1 MCNKRPAS
9 EASKPAAAQS
19 GAQRRKEVAMRGGEV
34 KPGKSQKG
42 SAQKH
47 LNAGFVVAGLL
58 MFLIYLV
65 AQHFAV
71 SAPHVVITE
80 AQEIMDNIKAPGE
93 TVVITELQE
102 IMHNI
107 KAPSEIENNGKVECK
122 MEGRSDTCEVD
133 GDVRTNGTA
142 LSVTLVPATRSS
154 ERREWMIRPYSR
166 RFASLR
172 KVAVTQL
179 QDPGAAPPCTV
190 THDTPAVLFA
200 IGGYAGNY
208 WHDYADILVPLF
220 VASRRYGGE
229 VMFLIS
235 NIQFQPRWLV
245 KYRDFLRGLSKYDYV
260 DMDADEQVRCF
271 PHVTVGVRL
280 DKEFSIVPELVP
292 GDHRLAMPDF
302 TRFLRDTYALPRG
315 AAVSL
320 AQEPGRKPRLM
331 LIHRGHYRRIL
342 NEPEV
347 ARAAEAAGFEVAV
360 AELRGDT
367 PEAEQARLVNS
378 FDVVVGLH
386 GAGLTNAVFLPPGGV
401 LVQVVPYGKMEHIA
415 RAEFAEPVADMGLR
429 YLDYS
434 VSAEESSLMETLG
447 SEHPAVK
454 DPDSVHRSGWTQVF
468 ELYLAKQ
475 NVRINVTRFAPTLQ
489 QALNHLRQQ

>member
-1 MCNKRPAS
+1 
-9 EASKPAAAQS
+9 
-19 GAQRRKEVAMRGGEV
+19 
-34 KPGKSQKG
+34 
-42 SAQKH
+42 
-47 LNAGFVVAGLL
+47 
-58 MFLIYLV
+58 
-65 AQHFAV
+65 
-71 SAPHVVITE
+71 
-80 AQEIMDNIKAPGE
+80 
-93 TVVITELQE
+93 
-102 IMHNI
+102 
-107 KAPSEIENNGKVECK
+107 
-122 MEGRSDTCEVD
+122 MEGHSDTCEVD

-142 LSVTLVPATRSS
+142 LSVTLVPATQSS

-179 QDPGAAPPCTV
+179 QDPVAAPPCTV

-235 NIQFQPRWLV
+235 NIQFKPRWLV
-245 KYRDFLRGLSKYDYV
+245 KYKAFLQGLSEYDYV

-271 PHVTVGVRL
+271 PHVTVGLRL

-292 GDHRLAMPDF
+292 GGRRLGMPDF
-302 TRFLRDTYALPRG
+302 TQFLRDTYALPRDT
-315 AAVSL
+315 ASSPTRD
-320 AQEPGRKPRLM
+320 PGRKPRLM
-331 LIHRGHYRRIL
+331 LIHRSHYRRIL

-360 AELRGDT
+360 VELRGDT
-367 PEAEQARLVNS
+367 PEAEQARAVNS

-401 LVQVVPYGKMEHIA
+401 VVQVVPYGKMEHIA
-415 RAEFAEPVADMGLR
+415 RAEFAGPVADMGLR

-447 SEHPAVK
+447 PEHPAVK

-475 NVRINVTRFAPTLQ
+475 NVRINVTRFATTLE

>member
-1 MCNKRPAS
+1 M
-9 EASKPAAAQS
+9 
-19 GAQRRKEVAMRGGEV
+19 GGGGEV

-42 SAQKH
+42 SAQRH
-47 LNAGFVVAGLL
+47 LNAGFVAGGLL
-58 MFLIYLV
+58 MLLVYLV

-80 AQEIMDNIKAPGE
+80 AQEVMDNIKAQAG
-93 TVVITELQE
+93 
-102 IMHNI
+102 
-107 KAPSEIENNGKVECK
+107 KNGKVECK

-142 LSVTLVPATRSS
+142 LSVTLVPATWS

-179 QDPGAAPPCTV
+179 QDPAAAPPCAV
-190 THDTPAVLFA
+190 THSTPAVLFA

-229 VMFLIS
+229 VTFLIS
-235 NIQFQPRWLV
+235 NIRFRPQWLV
-245 KYRDFLRGLSKYDYV
+245 KYKAFLRGLSRYEHI

-271 PHVTVGVRL
+271 PHVTVGLRL

-292 GDHRLAMPDF
+292 GAPLSMADF
-302 TRFLRDTYALPRG
+302 TAFLRETYALPRG
-315 AAVSL
+315 AA
-320 AQEPGRKPRLM
+320 AADRKTKKPRLL

-360 AELRGDT
+360 AELRGEAG
-367 PEAEQARLVNS
+367 EAEQARAVNA
-378 FDVVVGLH
+378 FDAVVGLH

-415 RAEFAEPVADMGLR
+415 RAEFAGPAADMGLR

-447 SEHPAVK
+447 PEHPAVR
-454 DPDSVHRSGWTQVF
+454 DPDSVHRSGWGQVF

-475 NVRINVTRFAPTLQ
+475 NVRINVTRFAPMLQ
-489 QALNHLRQQ
+489 EALHHLLRQRQ